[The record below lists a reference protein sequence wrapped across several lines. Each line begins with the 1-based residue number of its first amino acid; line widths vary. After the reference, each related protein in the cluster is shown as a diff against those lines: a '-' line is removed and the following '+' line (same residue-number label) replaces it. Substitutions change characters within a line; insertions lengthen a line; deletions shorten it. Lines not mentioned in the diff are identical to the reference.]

1 MTTRTFIDRTN
12 GNSKAAGQ
20 QRGRMQEIKI
30 KARFNVLL
38 ESGVHERLADIA
50 NVCVSIQTDRA

>member
-38 ESGVHERLADIA
+38 VFGIFRCLDARNACFFDA
-50 NVCVSIQTDRA
+50 TDRG